1 MHQPNAPIIVIF
13 GAPGVGKSTLAHS
26 LRDKLHIMHGGG
38 LSAILYTLRALTP
51 RHPALKR
58 ITTLDPTISLASLRK
73 MLFRQARYLAPAVNS
88 VIKTYAI
95 RGVPAL
101 LEGRHIFPPFLK
113 LRYVTLC
120 AAIASPPKNTYG
132 RWLNSPK
139 SKRRSIPHPL
149 ELGEKINTI
158 LIQQARRTGI
168 PIIREVS
175 QQRRVATILHL
186 LRRHRS
192 LFPASSH

>member
-1 MHQPNAPIIVIF
+1 MSPLAPIIVLI

-26 LRDKLHIMHGGG
+26 LRDKLHVMHGAGV
-38 LSAILYTLRALTP
+38 SVILYTLRALKP
-51 RHPALKR
+51 KHPALKQ
-58 ITTLDPTISLASLRK
+58 ITILDPKIPLASLRRI
-73 MLFRQARYLAPAVNS
+73 LFRQARYLAPAVNLA
-88 VIKTYAI
+88 IKTYAI

-120 AAIASPPKNTYG
+120 VAIAAPPKGTYN

-149 ELGEKINTI
+149 ELGEKINKI

-168 PIIREVS
+168 PIIRELNHLK
-175 QQRRVATILHL
+175 RLAIILRL
-186 LRRHRS
+186 LRRHRTQFS
-192 LFPASSH
+192 AYGR